1 VEAKKLLFYYLNM
14 LWFSKKKKTYLG
26 IDIGASTVKLVELEK
41 DENRYILKNYG
52 IYPLKIYSK
61 QLGLEVNRFANE
73 EIAEIIRR
81 IIKESKIEAKETFFS
96 IPVYSSFSTLIDFPA
111 MPKKEL
117 ASAVAFEA
125 KKYVPV
131 PIADVTLGWAVV
143 NPLNNQMTDT
153 QVLLVAVLKE
163 AVNSFSQIAKLS
175 GLKLSSLE
183 VETFSL
189 SRSLVGNDKSGI
201 VLIDSGARSSNIS
214 IIDGGD
220 IRVIYNF
227 EVGGMRLTSEIAQH
241 QSISQDEAEKV
252 KIEKWFQQPDDFAK
266 NALGNFLSS
275 VIGKVRTITDSYQKK
290 YNRKL
295 EKCILAGGSM
305 QIPGAVDFFSKNLN
319 MEVSLGNP
327 FARLVYPEELKPIL
341 KDLSPML
348 AVATGLAMR

>member
-1 VEAKKLLFYYLNM
+1 M
-14 LWFSKKKKTYLG
+14 WFGKKKKTYLG

-73 EIAEIIRR
+73 EIAEIIRKV
-81 IIKESKIEAKETFFS
+81 IKEADIDAKETFFS
-96 IPVYSSFSTLIDFPA
+96 IPVYSSFSTLIDLPM
-111 MPKKEL
+111 MPKNEL
-117 ASAVAFEA
+117 ASAVSFEA

-131 PIADVTLGWAVV
+131 PISDVILDWAVI
-143 NPLNNQMTDT
+143 NSLNNQTSEV
-153 QVLLVAVLKE
+153 QILLVAVLKE
-163 AVNSFSQIAKLS
+163 AVDSFSQIARLA
-175 GLKLSSLE
+175 GLKLNSLE

-201 VLIDSGARSSNIS
+201 ILIDSGARSSNIS
-214 IIDGGD
+214 IIDGGN

-227 EVGGMRLTSEIAQH
+227 EVGGLKLTSEIAQH
-241 QSISQDEAEKV
+241 QNVSQEEAEKV

-266 NALGNFLSS
+266 NALGSFLNS
-275 VIGKVRTITDSYQKK
+275 VAGKVRTIADGYQKK

-305 QIPGAVDFFSKNLN
+305 RIPGAKEYFSRSLN
-319 MEVSLGNP
+319 MEVSFGNP
-327 FARLVYPEELKPIL
+327 FARMVYPEELKPIL
-341 KDLSPML
+341 DDLSPML
-348 AVATGLAMR
+348 AVAAGLAMR